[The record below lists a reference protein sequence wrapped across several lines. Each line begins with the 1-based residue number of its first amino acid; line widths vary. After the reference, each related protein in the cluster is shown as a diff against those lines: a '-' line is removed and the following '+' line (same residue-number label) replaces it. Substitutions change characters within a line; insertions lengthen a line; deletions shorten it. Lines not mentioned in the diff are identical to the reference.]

1 MGAVRVLALDLG
13 SKRIGVAVSD
23 RSGTIATPLLVLQ
36 RSGRQRTDHERIKAL
51 VDEEEAERVVVGLP
65 LSMNGSIG
73 KAAAAA
79 ITEAEILAT
88 VVGVPVETID
98 ERLTTV
104 TAERILMELGK
115 RGRARRQIV
124 DKVAAAVI
132 LQSWLD
138 GRGARSD
145 RDPTDPTDPTDPSG
159 SR

>member
-145 RDPTDPTDPTDPSG
+145 RDPTDPTDPSG